1 MNMKVM
7 VCGVDCKPD
16 TAQCNGYCKGESDSP
31 PQATEA
37 QRIAWA
43 KEKAHKALNA
53 AETAWYEYAGL
64 EDVGPDRERAFQVYE
79 NVRCARRL

>member
-1 MNMKVM
+1 LAPQV
-7 VCGVDCKPD
+7 VLLCGLGFGD
-16 TAQCNGYCKGESDSP
+16 E
-31 PQATEA
+31 
-37 QRIAWA
+37 A